1 MFDQRVFFFAK
12 TSSNLISS
20 RSMRESIRSSKDSTP
35 VEEKAVFGD
44 RIEDCPPLTRLE
56 SHESALDAF
65 FANLPQGAPHIKVQ
79 RISK

>member
-1 MFDQRVFFFAK
+1 
-12 TSSNLISS
+12 
-20 RSMRESIRSSKDSTP
+20 MRESISKSSKDSTP
-35 VEEKAVFGD
+35 VEEKAVFDD
-44 RIEDCPPLTRLE
+44 RLEDCPPLTRLE